1 MVVDNGLENHVQ
13 KQVTTLELKGKW
25 REPMENLTQESN
37 MMLEEPSELQ
47 PVALS
52 HEDFFWRKHEGH
64 APTAD
69 FISNRTE

>member
-13 KQVTTLELKGKW
+13 KQVMTLELKGKW
-25 REPMENLTQESN
+25 REPMENLTRESN

-52 HEDFFWRKHEGH
+52 HEDFFLKETGG
-64 APTAD
+64 ACPLL
-69 FISNRTE
+69 